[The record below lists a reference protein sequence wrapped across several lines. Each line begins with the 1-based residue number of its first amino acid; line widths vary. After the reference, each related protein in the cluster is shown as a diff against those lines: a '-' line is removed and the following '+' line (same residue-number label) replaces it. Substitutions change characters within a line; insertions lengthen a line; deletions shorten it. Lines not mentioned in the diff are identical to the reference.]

1 MKRLMNAQKTN
12 KNLLMYR
19 KNPPSPGGSPR
30 QPLPQGPNERQA
42 TTYNY
47 NYRDPSQLSLAN
59 SVTNS
64 MHFMQQPP
72 MPNASLPPINNQNM
86 MNNHLNTSNN
96 QFFNST
102 QIEREAFQRT
112 MEKKATRN
120 MPPQSKSN
128 DKSLTGPSYRQ
139 NRELNR
145 ISNKLYNDNDPTN
158 DYPNNTYWFGRAG
171 PLPNSISANSLRST
185 SDFSS
190 LQQQQQQQQQE
201 QQHMNNFPQ
210 MDSNQNDVDFKY
222 VNSAFSNHRNNYEY
236 QMKMN

>member
-1 MKRLMNAQKTN
+1 MKRLMHAQKNN

-47 NYRDPSQLSLAN
+47 NYRDPSQLSLPN
-59 SVTNS
+59 SATNS
-64 MHFMQQPP
+64 MHFGQQPP
-72 MPNASLPPINNQNM
+72 PNINLPPINNQNM
-86 MNNHLNTSNN
+86 MNNHLSSSSN
-96 QFFNST
+96 QLFNST
-102 QIEREAFQRT
+102 QIEREAQKRT
-112 MEKKATRN
+112 MDKKASRN
-120 MPPQSKSN
+120 MPPQLVKSN

-139 NRELNR
+139 HRELNR

-171 PLPNSISANSLRST
+171 PLPTSGSL
-185 SDFSS
+185 SS
-190 LQQQQQQQQQE
+190 FRNINDYSPQQQQHPQMNNNSQQQS
-201 QQHMNNFPQ
+201 Q
-210 MDSNQNDVDFKY
+210 MDLNQNDVDYKY
-222 VNSAFSNHRNNYEY
+222 INSAFSNHRNNYEY